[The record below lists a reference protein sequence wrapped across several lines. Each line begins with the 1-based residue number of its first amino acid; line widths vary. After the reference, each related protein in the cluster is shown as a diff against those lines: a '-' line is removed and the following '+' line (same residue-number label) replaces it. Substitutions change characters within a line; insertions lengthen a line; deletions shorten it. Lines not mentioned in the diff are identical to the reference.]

1 MEYTINSYQKLEGK
15 PPARIELYPNNNEA
29 ANLLAMHIS
38 SGHKQIYIWDLLDV
52 NSLTFPLP
60 AKIIKLIR
68 EKVTGVAI
76 TSVILGVDAYLSLLG
91 EDNRQQF
98 HLAMRQML
106 DEQKLHIVFLMSRS
120 LFRAHSFSNPKYEN
134 SLQLIRI
141 SGTISEQPAPQVFV
155 YPERFVPQDTNFR
168 GYKDLMKH
176 FGQDVDSSK
185 YIVVLPSVAIKQAGQ
200 SSDVHFVSEA
210 HEIASSYYAVELPF
224 DDKIINDLLIECRT
238 LNLSPEE
245 TAESLFGSTHIST
258 SRAIKRLLQLKT
270 DKFWVTFIW
279 LLKQRI
285 DNTSYLSKVL
295 CGLIEP
301 DNLLRKYVVDTAVN
315 CVVNDDS
322 KISQYAAERAE
333 VLSSLGMPF
342 EPLIVDF
349 ISKVKT
355 YKSALPFLN
364 CGTVTERCELIR
376 RAGELDLVAGLPAEF
391 NTLCP
396 VLGDY
401 LSSVSCGN
409 STLDTYFKAYRR
421 NSIKN
426 EVSSSFVDLAFKNSA
441 PIASIKMRDSI
452 LTDLS
457 AQNDTALLIVDG
469 MGVEYL
475 PFLISAAARQGL
487 TVSYYEVAAARL
499 PSSTTYN
506 KIQWNPELVLD
517 GVNSVDNI
525 AHYGASKH
533 ENCTSERNIL
543 ATLDELGIEVLK
555 RVVAGLSAHAQVIVT
570 SDHGTSKLAVTAH
583 NSGLSETLPWSGD
596 PDDWRFSAA
605 QENSSVPD
613 GMESCYSPSSG
624 KTYWVV
630 RGYNR
635 LPKKGP
641 KLYALHGGA
650 TLEERLVPIIV
661 FTALKV
667 GTSILA
673 QKKKADAQLV
683 EKDDFDI

>member
-1 MEYTINSYQKLEGK
+1 MRVCLVQ
-15 PPARIELYPNNNEA
+15 
-29 ANLLAMHIS
+29 
-38 SGHKQIYIWDLLDV
+38 YIFQL
-52 NSLTFPLP
+52 
-60 AKIIKLIR
+60 
-68 EKVTGVAI
+68 
-76 TSVILGVDAYLSLLG
+76 
-91 EDNRQQF
+91 NRA
-98 HLAMRQML
+98 L
-106 DEQKLHIVFLMSRS
+106 
-120 LFRAHSFSNPKYEN
+120 
-134 SLQLIRI
+134 
-141 SGTISEQPAPQVFV
+141 
-155 YPERFVPQDTNFR
+155 
-168 GYKDLMKH
+168 
-176 FGQDVDSSK
+176 
-185 YIVVLPSVAIKQAGQ
+185 
-200 SSDVHFVSEA
+200 
-210 HEIASSYYAVELPF
+210 
-224 DDKIINDLLIECRT
+224 
-238 LNLSPEE
+238 
-245 TAESLFGSTHIST
+245 
-258 SRAIKRLLQLKT
+258 KRLLQLKT
-270 DKFWVTFIW
+270 DNFWGAFIW

-295 CGLIEP
+295 CDLIKP
-301 DNLLRKYVVDTAVN
+301 DDLLRKYVVDTAIN

-322 KISQYAAERAE
+322 KIRQYAAERAE

-349 ISKVKT
+349 INKVKT

-396 VLGDY
+396 ILGDY

-409 STLDTYFKAYRR
+409 STLDAYFKAYRR

-475 PFLISAAARQGL
+475 SFLISAAARQGL

-533 ENCTSERNIL
+533 EKCTSERNLL
-543 ATLDELGIEVLK
+543 ATLDELGIELLK

-605 QENSSVPD
+605 PENSPVPD

-624 KTYWVV
+624 KTYWIV

-661 FTALKV
+661 FAAFKDGDSMPV
-667 GTSILA
+667 
-673 QKKKADAQLV
+673 QKKKVDEQLV
-683 EKDDFDI
+683 EKR